1 MKHRHFKVNRNM
13 HFSVGFLVTMLLIRK
28 VHSLVEI
35 TNFKCESLDRN
46 FSNFEYCRI
55 KSVNRTYKYVSLK
68 VNLFQTPVNQVKVN
82 TALYKRLNGYKPFL
96 YNVTVDGCKFLKNQN
111 SSPVAKY
118 IFGIFK
124 DVSNI
129 NHFCPYDHDIFVEKL
144 SAENIN
150 FQITKILP
158 FPEGKYMLQMHWFAY
173 EINRAIIRL
182 YYTLT

>member
-1 MKHRHFKVNRNM
+1 M

-46 FSNFEYCRI
+46 FSNFEYCRL

-82 TALYKRLNGYKPFL
+82 TAFYKRLNGYKPFL
-96 YNVTVDGCKFLKNQN
+96 YNVAVDGCKFMKNQN
-111 SSPVAKY
+111 SSPVSKY
-118 IFGIFK
+118 IFGVFK
-124 DVSNI
+124 DASNI
-129 NHFCPYDHDIFVEKL
+129 NHSCPYDVPWHDIFVEKL

-158 FPEGKYMLQMHWFAY
+158 FPEGKYMIQMHWFAY